1 MMKQSV
7 FLLAL
12 AASAYGVELTPENF
26 DDMTEGKTVFLKF
39 FAPWC
44 GHCKAIKPDWD
55 KLIDEFAGSETQ
67 LIADVDCTAE
77 GEPLCEEAGIEGFP
91 SLKWGDPADLQDYDG
106 GRSYEDLKTF
116 ATENLK
122 PLCSIK
128 NVDLCDDDKKA
139 QIKKYQDMTVDAL
152 LEEVESEAAKVEE
165 ANETFEEEVQKLQ
178 EKFEQ
183 LSVEK
188 DAAIAA
194 VNAAGLGLAKSVLKS
209 KQAPAGNDEL

>member
-1 MMKQSV
+1 MRLPMKFVPSCHII
-7 FLLAL
+7 
-12 AASAYGVELTPENF
+12 LTLHF
-26 DDMTEGKTVFLKF
+26 STVSIQF

>member
-1 MMKQSV
+1 
-7 FLLAL
+7 
-12 AASAYGVELTPENF
+12 
-26 DDMTEGKTVFLKF
+26 
-39 FAPWC
+39 
-44 GHCKAIKPDWD
+44 
-55 KLIDEFAGSETQ
+55 
-67 LIADVDCTAE
+67 
-77 GEPLCEEAGIEGFP
+77 
-91 SLKWGDPADLQDYDG
+91 LKWGDPADLQDYDG

>member
-1 MMKQSV
+1 MRLPMKFVS
-7 FLLAL
+7 
-12 AASAYGVELTPENF
+12 SCHIILTLHF
-26 DDMTEGKTVFLKF
+26 STVSIQF